1 MDITPVV
8 CHTVVLL
15 SVFLSSNA
23 SILASALLWLLLL
36 FFGGGTEINLY
47 GLNGLA
53 NFSKLHRN
61 CAGVI
66 VQTNISAN
74 YCSFSTHLFC

>member
-1 MDITPVV
+1 MDITTVV
-8 CHTVVLL
+8 CHTGVLL

-23 SILASALLWLLLL
+23 SILASVLLL
-36 FFGGGTEINLY
+36 FFWGGETEINLY
-47 GLNGLA
+47 GLNSLA

>member
-1 MDITPVV
+1 MDITTVV
-8 CHTVVLL
+8 CHTGGLL

-23 SILASALLWLLLL
+23 SILAFALLL
-36 FFGGGTEINLY
+36 FFWGGGETEINLY
-47 GLNGLA
+47 GLNSLA

-66 VQTNISAN
+66 VQTNMSAN
-74 YCSFSTHLFC
+74 YCSFSTHLFY